1 MSTRIDLSFTDE
13 RLLRDSKRR
22 TAANQQAL
30 DDRTQTAKDQQA
42 AEQAAEQATP
52 EERPSGVPDIRL
64 ERRPSAQR
72 RRQQLQLDP
81 ILIRSDTPSKRTYTI
96 ISGSEGAIYS
106 ISPYLEPGLPERS
119 TELVP
124 GLKDSIIEGVLNGSD
139 GGEVL
144 NTPFVSF
151 PPRLASYSEF
161 YTNLAPDRSGNTTL
175 VGDVT
180 IIDRSSYDDVLAG
193 AYIVNDTLQ
202 LIFYRSFTDDYDA
215 KFTFAFGYT
224 VAGVP
229 TSTLFN
235 VVSIEKPKAVVN
247 CLAVTLNLKTKEVK
261 KSSFTFYTFET
272 LRVTKSRKRIL
283 GAYDSYGTTR
293 GTTRGTGYVNWRD
306 YEENIYTKE
315 LLSFLSS
322 SFPPDIFPFDA
333 LPVFLGN
340 YQENYKHTYS
350 DNPAE
355 PRTVTRSFSRR
366 EREGGLIVEVE
377 GALTAERAYHNPS
390 TNSLSSAKYHDLF
403 SFLPYANPMYAENVT
418 PIFDT
423 FNFVS
428 VPRWGSYDTR
438 SGNRIVYGGPSAE
451 PPDFSLLE
459 LEKVPLP
466 LNAQSL
472 KKYSY
477 PWPQSFVAYNEGRA
491 TTTSQQ
497 GFVKLNAL
505 SATDLERVLSAPA
518 PKFVATV
525 RDLTAPSLSTDKR
538 TLAVNGLWIER
549 SNLNSLPG
557 TTPLPTR
564 IFNFILTSVIGGIGG
579 TFKTYLIPSV
589 LYHIVQK

>member
-30 DDRTQTAKDQQA
+30 DDRTQTAKEQQA

-72 RRQQLQLDP
+72 RQQLQLDP
-81 ILIRSDTPSKRTYTI
+81 IIIRSDTPSKRTYTI
-96 ISGSEGAIYS
+96 ISGSEGVIYS
-106 ISPYLEPGLPERS
+106 ISPYLEPGLPESS
-119 TELVP
+119 TEFVP
-124 GLKDSIIEGVLNGSD
+124 GLKDSIIDGVLNGFD
-139 GGEVL
+139 NARGEVI
-144 NTPFVSF
+144 NTRVF
-151 PPRLASYSEF
+151 PGLADYNEF
-161 YTNLAPDRSGNTTL
+161 YTDLKRNRSGNTTL

-180 IIDRSSYDDVLAG
+180 KIDRSSYDDVLAG

-202 LIFYRSFTDDYDA
+202 LIFYRSFTDAYEA

-224 VAGVP
+224 VLGVP
-229 TSTLFN
+229 TSFLFN
-235 VVSIEKPKAVVN
+235 VVSSEIPKAVVN
-247 CLAVTLNLKTKEVK
+247 CLTVTLNLKTKEVK

-272 LRVTKSRKRIL
+272 LRVTKSRKRLIN
-283 GAYDSYGTTR
+283 ASDSYGQTS
-293 GTTRGTGYVNWRD
+293 GLHAGYLNWRN

-315 LLSFLSS
+315 LLDFLSS
-322 SFPPDIFPFDA
+322 SFPSDIFSFNA

-355 PRTVTRSFSRR
+355 PRTVTRSTYFRA
-366 EREGGLIVEVE
+366 LDAQ
-377 GALTAERAYHNPS
+377 GALTVERAYRNPS

-403 SFLPYANPMYAENVT
+403 SFLPYINPVYAENVT

-497 GFVKLNAL
+497 RFVKLNAL

-518 PKFVATV
+518 PRFVGTT
-525 RDLTAPSLSTDKR
+525 RDLTAPSLLTDKR
-538 TLAVNGLWIER
+538 TLVVNGLWIEQF
-549 SNLNSLPG
+549 NLNSLPG
-557 TTPLPTR
+557 TTPLGTR
-564 IFNFILTSVIGGIGG
+564 LFDFILFSGIIGGIGG
-579 TFKTYLIPSV
+579 TFNKEYLIPSV
-589 LYHIVQK
+589 LYRIVQK